1 MAIQE
6 GLVTNALNLSRQEPS
21 YDHKGIITYPWPG
34 QSHKTICLSEAR
46 LGLLIHY
53 LKIVDYKDKNVT

>member
-6 GLVTNALNLSRQEPS
+6 GLVTNAITLSRQEPS

-34 QSHKTICLSEAR
+34 QSHKTTCLSEAR
-46 LGLLIHY
+46 SGLPIHY
-53 LKIVDYKDKNVT
+53 LKINKDKNVT